1 MRVDSVLTL
10 QKRARSKNLALL
22 SACSAALLFFTS
34 SCADKA
40 SETPEQNAF
49 QEISPCP
56 FPGADDVDPSRLRCG
71 YLTVPENRSD
81 PASDQLKIP
90 VAIVKSASAE
100 PKPDPVVFLHGGPG
114 AAPLGSER
122 VDKLFAGHMFGADRD
137 IIIYNQRGSQMV
149 QPSLDCGEAL
159 AARNDAYAQ
168 DLTLAQRDEAISDMA
183 TSCLRTL
190 VAKGRDLHGYTAQ
203 ENAADLH
210 DLRTSLGIDQWNLMA
225 VSYGVL
231 MALEAARI
239 DERGVRSLILD
250 SVVSHESDLFMSE
263 ANRNFARSID
273 RLLGACAADAACAQT
288 FPELDE
294 KLSSLLVKLKAAPVA
309 VSLNRADGGVQEI
322 IVNWHDFL
330 NLLHWML
337 YNSETLRLAPLLIS
351 QTEAGDT
358 SLLTNLMDNV
368 FPAPKNGS
376 GGASASFFPIVCN
389 DQYRDR
395 SAFSA
400 QKTRFDGFAIT
411 SFMERVCEQ
420 PEFEFANRG
429 PLAPTPLETPTLL
442 LAGYF
447 DPMTPDIYA
456 KQAEKNL
463 PQSVFVSI
471 PNFGH
476 STLSGYTACQTVL
489 AKSFLDELKATEAF
503 SCADDLK
510 GPAFIFSPAEPAPN

>member
-1 MRVDSVLTL
+1 M
-10 QKRARSKNLALL
+10 
-22 SACSAALLFFTS
+22 
-34 SCADKA
+34 
-40 SETPEQNAF
+40 
-49 QEISPCP
+49 
-56 FPGADDVDPSRLRCG
+56 
-71 YLTVPENRSD
+71 PENRSD
-81 PASDQLKIP
+81 HASDQLKIP

-122 VDKLFAGHMFGADRD
+122 VYKLFAGHMFGADRD

-231 MALEAARI
+231 MALGAARI

-294 KLSSLLVKLKAAPVA
+294 KLSSLLVKLKACLFQVLQKDLELGILALITMSLQFLQITVA
-309 VSLNRADGGVQEI
+309 LK
-322 IVNWHDFL
+322 F
-330 NLLHWML
+330 NL
-337 YNSETLRLAPLLIS
+337 
-351 QTEAGDT
+351 
-358 SLLTNLMDNV
+358 
-368 FPAPKNGS
+368 
-376 GGASASFFPIVCN
+376 
-389 DQYRDR
+389 
-395 SAFSA
+395 
-400 QKTRFDGFAIT
+400 
-411 SFMERVCEQ
+411 
-420 PEFEFANRG
+420 
-429 PLAPTPLETPTLL
+429 
-442 LAGYF
+442 
-447 DPMTPDIYA
+447 
-456 KQAEKNL
+456 
-463 PQSVFVSI
+463 
-471 PNFGH
+471 
-476 STLSGYTACQTVL
+476 
-489 AKSFLDELKATEAF
+489 
-503 SCADDLK
+503 
-510 GPAFIFSPAEPAPN
+510 